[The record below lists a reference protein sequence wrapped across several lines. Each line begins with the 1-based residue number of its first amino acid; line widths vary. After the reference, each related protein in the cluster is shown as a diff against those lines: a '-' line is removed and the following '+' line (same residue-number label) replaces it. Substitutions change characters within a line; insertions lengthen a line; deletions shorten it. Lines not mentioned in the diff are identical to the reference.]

1 MCMRTCLCRCV
12 RYGDGDPQGLEDDV
26 RRPGTVAMGNCEPLD
41 VCAGNQALLLDV
53 SNKDS

>member
-12 RYGDGDPQGLEDDV
+12 PYVGGGLRGLEDDV
-26 RRPGTVAMGNCEPLD
+26 RRPGTGAMGYCEPLG